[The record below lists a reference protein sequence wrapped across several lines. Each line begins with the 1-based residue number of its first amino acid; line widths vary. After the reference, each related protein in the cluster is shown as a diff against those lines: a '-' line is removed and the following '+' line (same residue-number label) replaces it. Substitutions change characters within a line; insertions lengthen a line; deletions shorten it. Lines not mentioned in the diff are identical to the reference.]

1 MKNYTFGWKLKKMG
15 YVEVPE
21 SNYTER
27 QKDDKKFIDKLSE
40 VVKEARCGW
49 DGVAYKVMRYTDD
62 GSIEKYMVLYV
73 GAQKEVDDGRWIP
86 INGNSKGCNLS
97 VLGENLW

>member
-1 MKNYTFGWKLKKMG
+1 MKNYTYEWALKEQG
-15 YVEVPE
+15 YVEIPQE
-21 SNYTER
+21 QYTDR
-27 QKDDKKFIDKLSE
+27 QRDMQSYIELLSTA
-40 VVKEARCGW
+40 VFEAKCGW
-49 DGVAYKVMRYTDD
+49 DGVRYSVMQYTD

-73 GAQKEVDDGRWIP
+73 HGGGDRWIP